1 MVGHDHQDVAAVFH
15 EGDDALGRGFVG
27 WRVFCTVFATLVFAS
42 DPVAGDGVDHEAT
55 HFLVFAPLPA
65 VVHAPDGGG
74 GSVLQLQQ
82 GAGFVGH
89 YGGDHLELAVGLG
102 ELQGGL
108 HVVALA
114 HALFFIGGDAFG
126 PFGGDVFDAVEV
138 LDFFRTFKGCV
149 ARHTPVGIALGAEM
163 AVATGRAQTRHFGG
177 QLGSFGHLVLT
188 TDGEQG
194 FGDAVLTALMVDEAV
209 GAELAQGQEPG
220 ARQEALAPDVAP
232 SGRYVGHERQ
242 AREVVARQEALAGQV
257 AVGVE
262 VAVEGAFAGQ
272 QQVALL
278 AGFVVALLGFT
289 PFALAGS
296 GVVLFFVVQLDGVGG
311 GAVQIAPAVNGFV
324 KLLEGSLKDR
334 FWPGGCVP
342 GCAFWCEFFSEHAQH
357 SQPTCMGFALS
368 HRFGQVVGQ
377 VWREWQVLWFLHVEQ
392 VADAAA
398 ELFAGFSQPDGLQV
412 ALHQLAIG
420 QIECGGVDLAVD
432 HANGVAEV
440 ILVMGRLACA
450 IGDDQG
456 GLPGST
462 CAATALCVV
471 GRGGRHV
478 AHVDGVEGGN
488 VHPQLHGG

>member
-1 MVGHDHQDVAAVFH
+1 MGHDHQDVAAVFH
-15 EGDDALGRGFVG
+15 EGDDSLGWGFVG
-27 WRVFCTVFATLVFAS
+27 WRVFCTVFATLVFAA
-42 DPVAGDGVDHEAT
+42 DPMASDGVDHEAA
-55 HFLVFAPLPA
+55 HFLVFAALPA

-74 GSVLQLQQ
+74 RAVLKLQQ

-89 YGGDHLELAVGLG
+89 DGGDHLQLAVGLG

-126 PFGGDVFDAVEV
+126 TLGGDVFDAVEV

-149 ARHTPVGIALGAEM
+149 ARYTPVGIALGAEM
-163 AVATGRAQTRHFGG
+163 SVATGRAQTRHFGG
-177 QLGSFGHLVLT
+177 QLGSFGHLVLST
-188 TDGEQG
+188 NGEQG
-194 FGDAVLTALMVDEAV
+194 FGDAVLAALMVDEAV
-209 GAELAQGQEPG
+209 GAKLAQGQEPG

-296 GVVLFFVVQLDGVGG
+296 GVVLFFVVQLDSVGG

-324 KLLEGSLKDR
+324 KLLEGTLKDR

-357 SQPTCMGFALS
+357 SQPTCMGSALG

-377 VWREWQVLWFLHVEQ
+377 VWGEWQVLGFLHVEQ
-392 VADAAA
+392 VADAAT
-398 ELFAGFSQPDGLQV
+398 ELFACFSQPDGLQV
-412 ALHQLAIG
+412 ALHQFAVG
-420 QIECGGVDLAVD
+420 QIECGGVDLAVN

-440 ILVMGRLACA
+440 ILVMGRLAGA
-450 IGDDQG
+450 IRDDQS
-456 GLPGST
+456 GLPSPA

-478 AHVDGVEGGN
+478 AHVDSVEGGN